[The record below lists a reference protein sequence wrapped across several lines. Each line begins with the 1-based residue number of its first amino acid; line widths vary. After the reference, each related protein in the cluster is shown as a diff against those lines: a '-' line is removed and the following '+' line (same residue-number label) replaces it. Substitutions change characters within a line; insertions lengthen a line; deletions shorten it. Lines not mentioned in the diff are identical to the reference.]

1 MSTDETSPETMRSPG
16 STTIAP
22 GVLTTIARLTALSV
36 PGVMGMAPVPGGVNR
51 LFRRGSGEGVRI
63 EVEEDVVSVDL
74 YLELALGS
82 NMRDVGRR
90 VQAEVERAIKD
101 MVGMEVREVNVHI
114 EDVYPEEP
122 ETPGA

>member
-1 MSTDETSPETMRSPG
+1 MSTDETSPESMRSPG

>member
-1 MSTDETSPETMRSPG
+1 MITDETSQESMRSPG